1 MAITRRLPWPKVLF
15 LFVWLCLLLDTNRA
29 ARVPSDQF
37 VFPSESKPNATA
49 IRLESR
55 LKEIEREMA
64 EVTRA
69 TNVNLPILKEIKKG
83 TPRTTANDN
92 KHESL
97 ANTTNDLKNLTE
109 PQGNSSTHEIKMNDV
124 PSISKNHTHPS
135 SESKMITF
143 GQESSSDKPAPWDHT
158 EATNASSATS
168 VVIGPRI
175 VLETTRICPQGTTL
189 TVNDHCRKI
198 A

>member
-1 MAITRRLPWPKVLF
+1 MAITRRLPWPKLLF
-15 LFVWLCLLLDTNRA
+15 LFVWLCLALDTNRA

-92 KHESL
+92 KPESP
-97 ANTTNDLKNLTE
+97 ANTTNETKNLTE
-109 PQGNSSTHEIKMNDV
+109 TQGNLSTQEIKMNE
-124 PSISKNHTHPS
+124 NHAHPS

-143 GQESSSDKPAPWDHT
+143 GKESSSDKPAPWDHT
-158 EATNASSATS
+158 EATNASNSTS
-168 VVIGPRI
+168 VGIGPRI
-175 VLETTRICPQGTTL
+175 VLETSPICPKGTIL